1 MDEKTSDE
9 TKTPPK
15 SQLPSLMEIKEIM
28 DLGQPTVLAVD
39 FDHDVEQYRET
50 LSKLEIKGQD
60 AFDVH
65 DEMAQC
71 IQMYTKYYHDEM
83 SIRKKMKSIVSEIV
97 VTNREAST

>member
-1 MDEKTSDE
+1 MDEKTSEE

-50 LSKLEIKGQD
+50 LSKLEIKGHTTISFQRY
-60 AFDVH
+60 V
-65 DEMAQC
+65 
-71 IQMYTKYYHDEM
+71 M
-83 SIRKKMKSIVSEIV
+83 STLQE
-97 VTNREAST
+97 

>member
-1 MDEKTSDE
+1 MDEKTSEE

-60 AFDVH
+60 KD
-65 DEMAQC
+65 
-71 IQMYTKYYHDEM
+71 
-83 SIRKKMKSIVSEIV
+83 
-97 VTNREAST
+97 